1 MRVSNM
7 PGSINHKCTRYGKY
21 PPAIGISLLKIDVR
35 ALQYVF
41 CGIIHFEGK
50 TELFGYLPALID
62 QDRKYRAGG
71 SGIVREYRD
80 GLRRHR
86 YQGCVGFGQ
95 QRLNSKQPA
104 EVDIAVSAPSAAV
117 KDHNHRRVLVLGK
130 MLGQTPCSALSHRH
144 RKVRCFVANADKF
157 GSHAQ
162 SLDGRVY
169 LASKQDVRLLDTSP
183 CDQIFGEQGKGS
195 CERDG

>member
-7 PGSINHKCTRYGKY
+7 SGSINHECTRYGKY
-21 PPAIGISLLKIDVR
+21 PPAVGISLLKIDVR

-50 TELFGYLPALID
+50 TEL
-62 QDRKYRAGG
+62 
-71 SGIVREYRD
+71 
-80 GLRRHR
+80 
-86 YQGCVGFGQ
+86 
-95 QRLNSKQPA
+95 
-104 EVDIAVSAPSAAV
+104 
-117 KDHNHRRVLVLGK
+117 
-130 MLGQTPCSALSHRH
+130 LGQTPCSALSHRH
-144 RKVRCFVANADKF
+144 RKVRCFVADADGF

-183 CDQIFGEQGKGS
+183 CDQIFGELGKGS
-195 CERDG
+195 CERDGGPIVSTFIAHVSLR